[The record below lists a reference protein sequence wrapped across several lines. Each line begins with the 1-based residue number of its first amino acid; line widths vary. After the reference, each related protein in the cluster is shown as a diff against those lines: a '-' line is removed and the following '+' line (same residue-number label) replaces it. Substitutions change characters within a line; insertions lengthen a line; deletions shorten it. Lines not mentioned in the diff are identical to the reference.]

1 MPHVPLKPNASQ
13 LMSAELIFSPAGPKK
28 ARSTR
33 LICRHCGTGFAGS
46 ERESEFCCSG
56 CRFVYHLL
64 HKRGLEDFY
73 HYGQTRAP
81 VGPGVFH
88 ERSWDWLLGLQK
100 KAESEAKDSDTVGLV
115 LQVQGIS
122 CAGCVWLLEAV
133 FADQPGAVGCRV
145 DSAAGTMHLRWTR
158 QACDLVAYALDVQRF
173 GYLLGPPGE
182 NRTGQPL
189 RPLVRRMG
197 LCAALALNAMLFA
210 LPRYLGMDPGDQLAE
225 LFDLIGFLLATGS
238 MVAGGPVFFRRAW
251 AALLRG
257 DLHIDL
263 PISLGLIFAYG
274 GSVLAWRAGDHSFA
288 YFDFVSIF
296 TFLMLVGRW
305 LQERAVESNRRR
317 LLDLRLTP
325 GKIQILRNGLEAEFP
340 AEELKAGERF
350 SVPRNGLVP
359 VRSRLTGSRGQFA
372 LNWITGEPAPRD
384 FPSGAPVP
392 AGARNLGPDRL
403 HFQALESWPES
414 QLCKLL
420 AFDTGQPWRNIGLQR
435 IIRVYLLCVMIAAA
449 AGFLLWGFSGAGWIS
464 AWQVLISVLVV
475 SCPCAIGVALPLL
488 DDVTAARLQSFGIY
502 VRESTLWHRLRRVKN
517 VLLDKTGTLTLEH
530 LALANQDSMEALGTD
545 EKQRLLQLVENSL
558 HPVAACLREYL
569 LAAGVDPP
577 ASSLALGE
585 VREII
590 GQGLRLVEPGGVWS
604 VGRPSFALRSDME
617 AESGTVFSKDGC
629 KLAGF
634 YFREELR
641 PGAVEQVQSM
651 LQSGMNLW
659 LLSGDSED
667 RVRAMAEKLGLSA
680 EAGLGGLTPED
691 KALLVGER
699 WRNDSLFLGDGAND
713 SLAFD
718 VAFCRGTPAVENGL
732 LEQKA
737 DFYFLG
743 RSLEGLGELFL
754 AAGRHARATTAVF
767 AFAITY
773 NACAVAASFLGFM
786 NPLVAAIIMPMS
798 SLVSIALVF
807 LFLRQDKRTP

>member
-1 MPHVPLKPNASQ
+1 
-13 LMSAELIFSPAGPKK
+13 MSADLILPSSEPKK
-28 ARSTR
+28 AHSVK
-33 LICRHCGTGFAGS
+33 LVCRHCGTGFAGS
-46 ERESEFCCSG
+46 EREEEFCCSG

-73 HYGQTRAP
+73 QYGQTRAP

-88 ERSWDWLLGLQK
+88 ERSWDWLRTLQE
-100 KAESEAKDSDTVGLV
+100 KAEQESKDANTAGLV

-145 DSAAGTMHLRWTR
+145 DSAAGTMHLRWTPE
-158 QACDLVAYALDVQRF
+158 ACDLVGYAVDVQRF
-173 GYLLGPPGE
+173 GYLLGPPGM
-182 NRTGQPL
+182 NRTEQPL

-197 LCAALALNAMLFA
+197 VCAALALNAMIFA

-238 MVAGGPVFFRRAW
+238 IVVGGPIFFRRAW

-296 TFLMLVGRW
+296 TFLMLVGRL

-325 GKIQILRNGLEAEFP
+325 GKVHILRNGLEAEFP
-340 AEELKAGERF
+340 AEELMVGERF
-350 SVPRNGLVP
+350 SVARNGLVP
-359 VRSRLTGSRGQFA
+359 VRARLAGSKGQFA
-372 LNWITGEPAPRD
+372 LNWITGEPAPRE
-384 FPSGAPVP
+384 FPAGAPVP

-403 HFQALESWPES
+403 DFLALESWPES

-420 AFDTGQPWRNIGLQR
+420 AFDTVQPWRNSGLQR
-435 IIRVYLLCVMIAAA
+435 IIRIYLFCVLLAGA
-449 AGFLLWGFSGAGWIS
+449 AGFLVWGLAGAGWIS

-530 LALANQDSMEALGTD
+530 LALSNPESIGSLDTN

-558 HPVAACLREYL
+558 HPVAACLREQL
-569 LAAGVDPP
+569 LAAGVELP
-577 ASSLALGE
+577 SSPSSGG

-590 GQGLRLVEPGGVWS
+590 GQGLVLEEPGGIWR
-604 VGRPSFALRSDME
+604 VGRSSFALASGDSSQ
-617 AESGTVFSKDGC
+617 SGTVFSKDGRE
-629 KLAGF
+629 LAVFG
-634 YFREELR
+634 FREELR
-641 PGAVEQVQSM
+641 PGAVEQMQSM
-651 LQSGMNLW
+651 VRNGLELW
-659 LLSGDSED
+659 LLSGDSPD

-680 EAGLGGLTPED
+680 DAGLGGLTPDD
-691 KALLVGER
+691 KARLVRER
-699 WRNDSLFLGDGAND
+699 WYNDSLFLGDGAND

-718 VAFCRGTPAVENGL
+718 AALCRGTPAVENGL

-737 DFYFLG
+737 DFYVLG
-743 RSLEGLGELFL
+743 RSLKGLGELFR
-754 AAGRHARATTAVF
+754 AAGRHTLATTAVF

-773 NACAVAASFLGFM
+773 NACAVSASLLGFM
-786 NPLVAAIIMPMS
+786 NPLVAAIIMPLS
-798 SLVSIALVF
+798 SLFSIGLVF
-807 LFLRQDKRTP
+807 LFLRKGKETQ